1 MSKHPEILWAQRS
14 SEAAKEKNVLFV
26 TVNLPDIVESSL
38 QYDLNPTGLSFK
50 VQAGTG
56 DQSTYEFNIDFY
68 KEVVP
73 EESVKRLTSRALVL
87 NLRKKDLE
95 LEYWPRL
102 TKIKSPYIKTDF
114 SKWVDEDEQEGTE
127 TALEDDDLGMGGMG
141 GMPGGMPG
149 MGGMGGMP
157 GMGGMGGMP
166 GMGGMGG
173 MPGMG
178 GMGGMPGMG
187 GMGGIPGMEGFG
199 GAGGNFDIS
208 KMMAEMKNSGGPS
221 NDEGNAPD
229 APDQGPDTDT
239 DTDEALPPL
248 E

>member
-1 MSKHPEILWAQRS
+1 MHCTPLLQ
-14 SEAAKEKNVLFV
+14 
-26 TVNLPDIVESSL
+26 ESR
-38 QYDLNPTGLSFK
+38 
-50 VQAGTG
+50 
-56 DQSTYEFNIDFY
+56 
-68 KEVVP
+68 
-73 EESVKRLTSRALVL
+73 KRLTSRALVL
-87 NLRKKDLE
+87 NLSKKDLE
-95 LEYWPRL
+95 HEYWPRL
-102 TKIKSPYIKTDF
+102 SKTKSPYIKTDF

-127 TALEDDDLGMGGMG
+127 TALDDDDLG
-141 GMPGGMPG
+141 G

-178 GMGGMPGMG
+178 GMGGMGGMP

-199 GAGGNFDIS
+199 GAGGNFDIAKVCTS
-208 KMMAEMKNSGGPS
+208 FTPLPMDPWCLFEWQMMADMKNSGGPS
-221 NDEGNAPD
+221 NDEDNAPDAPD

-239 DTDEALPPL
+239 DTDDVPPPL